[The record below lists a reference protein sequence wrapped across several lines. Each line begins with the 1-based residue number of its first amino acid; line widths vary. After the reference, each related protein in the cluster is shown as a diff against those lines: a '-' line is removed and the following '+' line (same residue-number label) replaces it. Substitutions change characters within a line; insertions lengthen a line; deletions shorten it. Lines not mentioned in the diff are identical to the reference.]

1 MSLEFHL
8 SDFIKDTPIYRK
20 ALTLANYGKSAPYE
34 RLEFLGD
41 RVLGLYVAN
50 LLYRYFPK
58 ENEGAWAMRFTI
70 LVREETL
77 AEIARQI
84 GIPKLLRTKD
94 NHLRDNNS
102 ILADVCEALIA
113 AVYLDQGEKR
123 ARQFVELLWTPYLE
137 QSQETIKD
145 SKSALQEWAQKRGKM
160 PVYTE
165 ISRTGEDHNPTFIMQ
180 VEIETYGKA
189 TGKGHSKKEA
199 MKIASQT
206 LLDELTKSQK

>member
-1 MSLEFHL
+1 MSIEFQL

-58 ENEGAWAMRFTI
+58 ENEGDWAMRFTL
-70 LVREETL
+70 LVREEML
-77 AEIARQI
+77 AKIARQI
-84 GIPKLLRTKD
+84 GIPQLLRTKD
-94 NHLRDNNS
+94 NQLRDNNS

-113 AVYLDQGEKR
+113 AIYLDQGEKK
-123 ARQFVELLWTPYLE
+123 ARQFVEWLWTPYLE
-137 QSQETIKD
+137 QSHETIKD
-145 SKSALQEWAQKRGKM
+145 SKSALQEWAQKKGKM

-165 ISRTGEDHNPTFIMQ
+165 LSRTGEDHCPTFVIQ
-180 VEIETYGKA
+180 VEIDSYGQA
-189 TGKGHSKKEA
+189 TGEGHSKKEA
-199 MKIASQT
+199 MKMAAQT
-206 LLDELTKSQK
+206 LLDILTQSKK